1 MTNKNIFFKIISVM
15 FVSVLVFVYSAFP
28 AIGAEIESLN
38 EKDYTYVVAEGENK
52 NASQKEGEVS
62 SNAPKDKQNNK
73 KGSSNSWDVAFWVGS
88 AGCLVLAVILAIRSG
103 NKKYGKD

>member
-1 MTNKNIFFKIISVM
+1 MFLSVFIFA
-15 FVSVLVFVYSAFP
+15 YSTFP
-28 AIGAEIESLN
+28 VIGADIDSLN
-38 EKDYTYVVAEGENK
+38 DKDYAYVVKENANNEDSSKDK
-52 NASQKEGEVS
+52 NTSDAST
-62 SNAPKDKQNNK
+62 DKQNNR